1 MAKEKKKELDDAQ
14 KHAVKIDVNS
24 VVSAGAGSGKT
35 TVLAQRFSDLL
46 ARDKDCRV
54 EQILT
59 LTFTNKA
66 TVEMNDRIYKQLKK
80 QCPEKAKD
88 FYKANIKTLDSYCAQ
103 VAKLGCN
110 NYGIS
115 PDFSQDDE
123 SINAKTKSLALQF
136 LLKNRNKEVFA
147 KLRGK
152 KNYEAVATELFASFV
167 NKYTTI
173 VKPFDWDLYLRKQYE
188 IVAAQWTKSC
198 NSISVIINQILKVL
212 NLIGNTKPSK
222 YEQELRAN
230 IASYM
235 MLACPDLNFEQS
247 ESKERSDFLNCVYSI
262 MKVRKPGGT
271 GHTYDEVKAIHAEM
285 AEHLNNL
292 YAIENYIYG
301 IQFVEALIPYLDE
314 FKKSVDDYKRKA
326 GLLTFNDVSSLAL
339 DILENYPEL
348 RQVEKE
354 KYKYIM
360 IDEFQDNNEMQKK
373 LLFMLSEKL
382 NLHDKGIPEVK
393 DLVEDK
399 LFFVGDEKQS
409 IYRFRGAEVS
419 VFRSLAQ
426 DFYEGF
432 LELQVNYR
440 SHPALIAAFNS
451 MFGGYLY
458 PPSKEDAKN
467 PALNGVFYSQASDSQ
482 DDILNRVPSYEAIYR
497 KVKIS
502 ESAGEEVVKS
512 MTETQTGKL
521 PEIYNPRVTVAIL
534 DKQSCPENSE
544 NFLDADMSE
553 AVWVTNKIAEL
564 INEGYSENDIAILF
578 RTLTVQPCYEK
589 LLLKKGIS
597 YKTEDVKKFFAD
609 GPVNDIISYLTLIA
623 FTTDTFAFANVLHS
637 SFVNLSFTEIEMIM
651 AVFDTSRNL
660 FMQNA
665 EGILNSESLER
676 FNYAKQIYL
685 KAIEISQNKSLA
697 ELVSFLWYETG
708 YRFETLLSQRKFMYN
723 NAYDRLFEL
732 ARKADVDN
740 LGLAEF
746 LDCVSAYKDEKL
758 DGISIP
764 FEYADGVNLLT
775 IHKSKGLE
783 YPVVFIVGCG
793 HETLRDNNA
802 EMLFYSEDY
811 GITVNTPPSPAT
823 QEKKNFFY
831 EEQKELALNMRAAEL
846 RRLAYVAITR
856 AEKKV
861 YISGSCDYD
870 KWIDD
875 ISDYSVKPVKDSFL
889 DILKPSLITYISSD
903 MKISPKFEDKCP
915 FNFEVIPYAVKEEGY
930 LEDSL
935 KNTVIDTFA
944 PLFEKSEVIQKEV
957 LQSPYAKPSQLHVD
971 DDESY
976 KTGSTVITVDKN
988 VPYSQ
993 IDQLVKDS
1001 ISSDK
1006 NEPDFAYSNFGTIAH
1021 SYLECAVKKVEPQML
1036 NREIVGLHGNDKK
1049 IATVDEACRDMNDK
1063 FLKSDLGKLL
1073 LKTAEQNKFYKSEYT
1088 FKSRAG
1094 GKIIN
1099 GQIDL
1104 VFENPDEEGYIVVDY
1119 KTNRKIEPQIY
1130 YQQLACY
1137 RDAVSKMTGVSE
1149 DKIKCCLY
1157 YLRYA
1162 KAVDIT
1168 EECDKINLE
1177 DLIINSYN

>member
-1 MAKEKKKELDDAQ
+1 MAQGKKKELDDAQ

-35 TVLAQRFSDLL
+35 TVLAQRFSALL

-66 TVEMNDRIYKQLKK
+66 TVEMNDRIYKQLKD

-123 SINAKTKSLALQF
+123 SIDAKTKSLALQF
-136 LLKNRNKEVFA
+136 LLKNRNKEVFS

-167 NKYTTI
+167 NKYTTV
-173 VKPFDWDLYLRKQYE
+173 VKPFDWDLYLQKQYE
-188 IVAAQWTKSC
+188 IVGAQWNKNC
-198 NSISVIINQILKVL
+198 NSIFSIVDQILKLL
-212 NLIGNTKPSK
+212 NLIGNKNPSK
-222 YEQELRAN
+222 YESELRAN
-230 IASYM
+230 ISSLM
-235 MLACPDLNFEQS
+235 MLPCPDLNFSEYESEQRA
-247 ESKERSDFLNCVYSI
+247 KFLKAAYAV

-271 GHTYDEVKAIHAEM
+271 SHTYDEVKNVHSEM
-285 AEHLNNL
+285 EESLNNL

-301 IQFVEALIPYLDE
+301 MQFVNALIPYLNE
-314 FKKSVDDYKRKA
+314 FKQSVDDYKRKA

-382 NLHDKGIPEVK
+382 NLHSKGVPKVE
-393 DLVEDK
+393 DLVDDK

-426 DFYEGF
+426 DFYKGF

-451 MFGGYLY
+451 IFGGYLY
-458 PPSKEDAKN
+458 PPSKKDAKN
-467 PALNGVFYSQASDSQ
+467 PLLNGVFYSESPEAAGNP
-482 DDILNRVPSYEAIYR
+482 LKFVPPYEAVYR

-502 ESAGEEVVKS
+502 ESAAEEVVKS
-512 MTETQTGKL
+512 MTEAQEGNL
-521 PEIYNPRVTVAIL
+521 PHIYNPRVTVAIL
-534 DKQSCPENSE
+534 DKKSCPENSE

-564 INEGYSENDIAILF
+564 IKEGYSENDIAILF

-589 LLLKKGIS
+589 LLLKKGIA

-623 FTTDTFAFANVLHS
+623 FTTDTFAFSNVLHS
-637 SFVNLSFTEIEMIM
+637 SFVNLSFAEIEMIM
-651 AVFDTSRNL
+651 SIFDTSKNL
-660 FMQNA
+660 FIQNA

-676 FNYAKQIYL
+676 FNYAKQLYL

-697 ELVSFLWYETG
+697 DLISFLWYEAG

-823 QEKKNFFY
+823 QEIKNFFY

-861 YISGSCDYD
+861 YISGSCDFD
-870 KWIDD
+870 KWIEDE
-875 ISDYSVKPVKDSFL
+875 SDYRVKPVKDSFL
-889 DILKPSLITYISSD
+889 DILKPSFITYISSD
-903 MKISPKFEDKCP
+903 MKINPEFVNNCP
-915 FNFEVIPYAVKEEGY
+915 FNFEPIPYAIKEEGY

-935 KNTVIDTFA
+935 KNKVIETFS
-944 PLFEKSEVIQKEV
+944 PLFEKADVIEKEV

-976 KTGSTVITVDKN
+976 RTGSTVITVDKDI
-988 VPYSQ
+988 PYSE

-1049 IATVDEACRDMNDK
+1049 ITIVDKTCRDMNDK

-1119 KTNRKIEPQIY
+1119 KTNRKIEPQVY

-1162 KAVDIT
+1162 KTVDIT
-1168 EECDKINLE
+1168 EECGKINLE